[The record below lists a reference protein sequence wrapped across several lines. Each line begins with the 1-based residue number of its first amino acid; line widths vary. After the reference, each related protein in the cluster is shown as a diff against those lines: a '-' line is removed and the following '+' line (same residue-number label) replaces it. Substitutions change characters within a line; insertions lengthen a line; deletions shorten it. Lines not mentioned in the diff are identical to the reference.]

1 MLGPCKSLVEETFA
15 WAEET
20 QLFTRIPTTHSA
32 EVASLRLRATRRAVA
47 GHARDNRLIQ
57 YLLLVALSLAEVTH
71 VAR

>member
-1 MLGPCKSLVEETFA
+1 MLGPCKSVVEKTFA

-20 QLFTRIPTTHSA
+20 QLFTRILTTQSA

-47 GHARDNRLIQ
+47 AHARDNMNR
-57 YLLLVALSLAEVTH
+57 YLLYLAMSQAEVTH